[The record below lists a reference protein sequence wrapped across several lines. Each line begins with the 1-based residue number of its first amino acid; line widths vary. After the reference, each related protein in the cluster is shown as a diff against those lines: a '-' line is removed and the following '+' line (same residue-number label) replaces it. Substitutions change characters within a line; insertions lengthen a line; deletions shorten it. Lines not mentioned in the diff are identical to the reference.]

1 MGVQLKTADIMAIK
15 CNATGCHSAKPH
27 YKNSNLL
34 FKNSS
39 RDLETWCEA
48 VLPYILK
55 WASSLEEPFSIS
67 THPNL
72 EELIKYAWDEEFPE
86 ILAADDAVHYVVCY
100 PFFNH
105 S

>member
-1 MGVQLKTADIMAIK
+1 MGIQLKTADITAIK
-15 CNATGCHSAKPH
+15 CNATGRCSAKPH
-27 YKNSNLL
+27 YKNSDLP

-39 RDLETWCEA
+39 CDLETWHEA
-48 VLPYILK
+48 VLPHILE
-55 WASSLEEPFSIS
+55 WAGSLEEPFSIS

-72 EELIKYAWDEEFPE
+72 EELIKYAWDEEFLE
-86 ILAADDAVHYVVCY
+86 ISADDAVHYVVCY